1 MVLFAD
7 KEVLPAA
14 EGENTKRNWQV
25 LGDEI
30 PHIEACK
37 VLYSAVCLYFIS
49 LVLRRQNLSGGTL
62 SLPS

>member
-7 KEVLPAA
+7 KEVLPSA

-30 PHIEACK
+30 PHIIREF
-37 VLYSAVCLYFIS
+37 L
-49 LVLRRQNLSGGTL
+49 
-62 SLPS
+62 